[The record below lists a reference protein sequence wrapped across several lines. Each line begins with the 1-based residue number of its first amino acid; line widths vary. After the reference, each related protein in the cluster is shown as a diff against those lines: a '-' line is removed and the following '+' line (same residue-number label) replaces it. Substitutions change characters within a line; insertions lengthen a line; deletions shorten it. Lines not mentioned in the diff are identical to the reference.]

1 MTDFHARGHLLSDLN
16 KSSREERRN
25 EGGVFDLEALLE
37 MQNTS
42 VGSENNET
50 MNLNPLDVMVA
61 IFTCCDNFLK
71 QTLAQKLFICK
82 LAIPFLYPLGSEG
95 KVGMSL
101 WALRTITVQRQT
113 EKNCI
118 SKSSVTDKYFPVVT
132 FVRLGRAPLSKS
144 KLMNDI
150 LKDDGHDTFFHKDCL
165 NGTVTRRITNGL
177 VECFWFIA
185 LDGQKDH
192 LPETTTILNLRGDA
206 SVMKKQMQIL
216 QEISSVIF
224 VSATDQELATP
235 QNTNTF
241 QQILQTNAKVILLL
255 ICGKHEQG
263 TLACFETI
271 GKDFIKAVSIILS
284 RTKDGIRKNA
294 SVLKTEAREKLSEA
308 ISGCSGAVLEEC
320 ALRVREMGIII
331 DEYDDEA
338 CLEGKVLADNVVSNV
353 KDMNIADCKN
363 LLLPLQGPYWIE
375 NCNMLKRLHRTA
387 GQGTQSSSHH
397 ADELKQKM
405 KLLREKQ
412 VEICKNGLTPFIKD
426 FMSTLQKNGDVMYF
440 LRWIDL
446 YLNEH
451 QLANASFGMEN
462 IFREL
467 GQIYEAMNG
476 SGKEEQDT
484 GVDVEY
490 LPEIAA
496 KLLVKGI
503 PLELVD
509 GDSSSIHI
517 VWVSAVLRQLGNIIG
532 EKRLF
537 VLSILGIQSSGKSTL
552 LNTMFGLQF
561 AVSAGGCTKGAY
573 MQLIPV
579 DKHADLP
586 FDYVVVVDT
595 EGLRAPGLGQLKYEP
610 DNKLATLVFGLGNV
624 NMIHIKRELSEE
636 MTDVLQIV
644 VHAFLRMNR
653 ARKHTRGDKTCI
665 FLHQNTPEANAEEMR
680 HGCLKVQ
687 GALNDRTKEAALCEN
702 LKNIYL
708 FSQIVNFDVE
718 EHVWFFPDLWHGN
731 PLKARA
737 NPAYCEKVAA
747 LRSNVLGEIAKGQ
760 KAFLTSSD
768 LSIHLADL
776 WNRILDDDFVFR
788 FRNSLEMKSH
798 NSMQSNYYTLE
809 MN

>member
-1 MTDFHARGHLLSDLN
+1 MTDFHARGHLLSDVN
-16 KSSREERRN
+16 KSSREERRD

-37 MQNTS
+37 MKNAS

-118 SKSSVTDKYFPVVT
+118 SKSSVTDKDFPVVT
-132 FVRLGRAPLSKS
+132 FIRLGRAPLSKS

-150 LKDDGHDTFFHKDCL
+150 LRDDGHDTFFHKDCL

-177 VECFWFIA
+177 VECFWFIT

-192 LPETTTILNLRGDA
+192 LPETTMILNLRGDA

-216 QEISSVIF
+216 QGISSVIF

-263 TLACFETI
+263 TRACFETI
-271 GKDFIKAVSIILS
+271 GKDFMKAVSIILS
-284 RTKDGIRKNA
+284 RTKDGSRKNA
-294 SVLKTEAREKLSEA
+294 SVLKTEARGKLSEA
-308 ISGCSGAVLEEC
+308 ISGCSGAVLEEY
-320 ALRVREMGIII
+320 AERAREMGIII
-331 DEYDDEA
+331 DEYDDKA

-353 KDMNIADCKN
+353 KDINITDCKN

-375 NCNMLKRLHRTA
+375 YCNMLKRLHGTI
-387 GQGTQSSSHH
+387 GQGTHSSSHH
-397 ADELKQKM
+397 ADDLKQKM

-412 VEICKNGLTPFIKD
+412 VEICKNGLTPFIKK
-426 FMSTLQKNGDVMYF
+426 FMSTLQKSGDVMYF

-446 YLNEH
+446 YLSER
-451 QLANASFGMEN
+451 QLANASFGMEH
-462 IFREL
+462 IFREM

-484 GVDVEY
+484 GEDVEY

-509 GDSSSIHI
+509 GDSSSIPI

-532 EKRLF
+532 EKSLF

-595 EGLRAPGLGQLKYEP
+595 EGLRAPGLGQLKYEH

-644 VHAFLRMNR
+644 VHAFLRMNL
-653 ARKHTRGDKTCI
+653 ARKDTRSDKTCI
-665 FLHQNTPEANAEEMR
+665 FLHQNTPEANAEERM
-680 HGCLKVQ
+680 HGCRKVQ

-708 FSQIVNFDVE
+708 FSQIVNFDIE
-718 EHVWFFPDLWHGN
+718 KHVWFFPDLWHGN

-760 KAFLTSSD
+760 KAFLTSSKF
-768 LSIHLADL
+768 SVHLVDL
-776 WNRILDDDFVFR
+776 WNRILGDDFVFR
-788 FRNSLEMKSH
+788 FRNSLELKSY
-798 NSMQSNYYTLE
+798 NSSKSKFYTLE